1 MRKFKGKTD
10 IDATCHTLRRFY
22 CTAMSDAGMELDTIR
37 RMMRH
42 DSIETTLRCYLYAD
56 PRKMDVATAGVE
68 GAIFG

>member
-1 MRKFKGKTD
+1 MLMTMLMTTMYD
-10 IDATCHTLRRFY
+10 SDVYTSYDAS
-22 CTAMSDAGMELDTIR
+22 MSDAGMELDTIR

-42 DSIETTLRCYLYAD
+42 DRIETTLRCYLYAD